1 MLKIIFWNIKRNL
14 RNVDLIL
21 NYAKIKNIDIVALCE
36 APLNDEITNKY
47 FVLLKHRDIIRNNSI
62 HCFVK
67 KGLNAKYV
75 RELTRS
81 CIINI
86 KSNELTNLCLV
97 HLPDNLYPESAER
110 QSVAIKQLLGEV
122 IKEEIKN
129 NSQKTLFLG
138 DFNKNLCD
146 DAINSFASFNCS
158 YFKSCS
164 GKMRSIY
171 GETKEISYNPMLNV
185 YKDNDDEKIAKG
197 TYFCDNNWYCYD
209 QVIMKT
215 SIVNDFDMKSLMII
229 SDLGDGIELV
239 KHNKINLDYSDHL
252 PVYLEL
258 GGLKN
263 E

>member
-1 MLKIIFWNIKRNL
+1 MLKILFWNIKRNL

-21 NYAKIKNIDIVALCE
+21 NYAKIKNVDIIALCE
-36 APLNDEITNKY
+36 APLNDDITSKY
-47 FVLLKHRDIIRNNSI
+47 FVLLKHRDNIRNDLI
-62 HCFVK
+62 HCFVR

-110 QSVAIKQLLGEV
+110 QSVAIKQLLAEV
-122 IKEEIKN
+122 EKEEIKN
-129 NSQKTLFLG
+129 KSEKTLFLG

-171 GETKEISYNPMLNV
+171 GEMKEISYNPMLNV
-185 YKDNDDEKIAKG
+185 YNDNDNEKIAKG
-197 TYFCDNNWYCYD
+197 TYYCNNNWYCYD
-209 QVIMKT
+209 QVIMKAG
-215 SIVNDFDMKSLMII
+215 IVDNFDRKSLMII
-229 SDLGDGIELV
+229 SDLGDGVELV
-239 KHNKINLDYSDHL
+239 KHNKINSDYSDHL

-258 GGLKN
+258 GGLKD